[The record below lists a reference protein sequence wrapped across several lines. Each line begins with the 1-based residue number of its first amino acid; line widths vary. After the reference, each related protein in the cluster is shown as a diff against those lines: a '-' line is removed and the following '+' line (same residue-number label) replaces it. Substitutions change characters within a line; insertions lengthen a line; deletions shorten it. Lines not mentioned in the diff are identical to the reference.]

1 MFEQARGVTDVPPGP
16 KKKKPGNAT
25 KDEPANK
32 GVPSD
37 EKQKRRRE

>member
-1 MFEQARGVTDVPPGP
+1 MYEEARGVTDVPQGS
-16 KKKKPGNAT
+16 KKKKPVNAS
-25 KDEPANK
+25 KDAPANK